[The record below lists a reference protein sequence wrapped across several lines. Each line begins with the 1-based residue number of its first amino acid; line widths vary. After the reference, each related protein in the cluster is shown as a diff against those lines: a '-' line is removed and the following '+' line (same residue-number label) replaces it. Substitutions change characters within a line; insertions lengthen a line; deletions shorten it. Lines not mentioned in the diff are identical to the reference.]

1 MSDAQRDWRRW
12 SIGVVISMLVA
23 VGACVQAPPTE
34 EEIAEESRQAG
45 IDQIMRIADS
55 TREGGDLAAAAGLYR
70 RAHQLAPEQVGPLI
84 KLGETN
90 YALQSYPEAAKA
102 YAKAIDLD
110 PDDANARYGYGKVLR
125 AMGRPEQAVEEFRAA
140 VRLTPE
146 DARAQNGLGVALD
159 RVGRHK
165 EAREAYQAGA
175 ELSPDDLG
183 LRNNIAFS
191 HLLSG
196 DFDQAIEILEDMA
209 DDPLA
214 SPRNRQNL
222 ALAYGLAGEDEKAR
236 VMARRDLNEPQVENN
251 LAYYEGLR
259 NLSGR
264 ERRAALLGV
273 EASELTQEDE
283 GGKPSPGLE
292 TAATEQAPSKPEAS
306 EAAAK
311 PEAAATQKRQIPPE
325 AVGPPVEIV
334 VLRRSNLRSQP
345 GPQGRVLAKVN
356 PGDRMM
362 RTTTMPI
369 DGYYR
374 VDHSAGTGWIWYKN
388 VQPSDAPEEE
398 GSPAAEVNS
407 PPESETDSSG
417 ADEEAGN

>member
-1 MSDAQRDWRRW
+1 MMSDAQRGWRHW
-12 SIGVVISMLVA
+12 STGIVISVLFV

-34 EEIAEESRQAG
+34 QEIAEESRQAG

-55 TREGGDLAAAAGLYR
+55 TREGGDVAAAAGLYR
-70 RAHQLAPEQVGPLI
+70 RAHQLAPEQVAPLI
-84 KLGETN
+84 ALGETN

-102 YAKAIDLD
+102 YAKAIELD
-110 PDDANARYGYGKVLR
+110 PDDAKARYGYGKVLR
-125 AMGRPEQAVEEFRAA
+125 AMGRSDQAVEEFRAA
-140 VRLTPE
+140 VRLNPE
-146 DARAQNGLGVALD
+146 DPRAQNGLGVALD
-159 RVGRHK
+159 RVGRHA
-165 EAREAYQAGA
+165 EAREAYGVGA
-175 ELSPDDLG
+175 ELSPSDLG
-183 LRNNIAFS
+183 LQNNIAFS
-191 HLLSG
+191 YLLSG
-196 DFDQAIEILEDMA
+196 EFDEAIKILEEMA

-236 VMARRDLNEPQVENN
+236 VMARRDLNEAQVENN
-251 LAYYEGLR
+251 LAYYVELR

-273 EASELTQEDE
+273 EVSELDREE
-283 GGKPSPGLE
+283 PSPGLE
-292 TAATEQAPSKPEAS
+292 TAATTQPISKPAAPEPRVAS
-306 EAAAK
+306 TR
-311 PEAAATQKRQIPPE
+311 AATQTTQIPPE
-325 AVGPPVEIV
+325 AIGPPVEVV

-369 DGYYR
+369 EGYYR

-388 VQPSDAPEEE
+388 LRPVDAPEEE
-398 GSPAAEVNS
+398 RSPAADANT
-407 PPESETDSSG
+407 PPESETGSSES
-417 ADEEAGN
+417 EEKAEN